1 MTKLSV
7 TKSGEVAQSIVNKI
21 VSALDECYGIIGE
34 PMADSVDLHIV
45 EKSARETS
53 FCYP

>member
-34 PMADSVDLHIV
+34 PMADSVDLRIV